1 MDQYFLVKFLIP
13 LLWAIGFVFAPKNNE
28 RAVKLYALI
37 GSLVTLYY
45 SSMFYF
51 DLSNPGTLTEV
62 FKFSLPQFFGMT
74 YTFSMDGLSGLLLML
89 NAFLLVV
96 VVIATWEMATEK
108 LRLYYFLI
116 FTLVWAVNGSLMA
129 TSLYGFYI
137 FWEAMLIPLF
147 ILVGVFGGENRRY
160 ASFKFFMMT
169 AAGSI
174 LMLSAMCY
182 MSALAY
188 RMNGSYDL
196 TYDVIKNLGLHYD
209 GFWSPQSLIFWAF
222 SIAFFL
228 KVPVFPFHSWLPE
241 AHVEAPT
248 AGSIF
253 LAGIL
258 LKLGIYG
265 FLRFVIPFYPQA
277 VDAYRDIVLYLG
289 AIGVIYGALT
299 AWVQKDIKKLVA
311 FSSISH
317 MGYIIMGVFSQN
329 PSAVKGA
336 IFQMIAHG
344 ISTPGL
350 FIGVHYL
357 YTRLHTKKLDMYG
370 GLAKV
375 MPRFAV
381 LFFIITAG
389 SMAVPMTCGFV
400 GEFMITAGVY
410 EVNKVVAI
418 LAATGIIL
426 SPIYLL
432 KMYHLTALGEITH
445 EENKSLKDISLL
457 ECTPMIVL
465 SVLTIV
471 LGLYPKLVTGIYE
484 GTINFFINK
493 GM

>member
-1 MDQYFLVKFLIP
+1 MDQLFLIKFLIP
-13 LLWAIGFVFAPKNNE
+13 MFWAIGFVLAPKQNE
-28 RAVKLYALI
+28 KAVKLYALI
-37 GSLVTLYY
+37 GSLVLLAY
-45 SSMFYF
+45 SVKMYF
-51 DLSNPGTLTEV
+51 DLPDPGVLTEL
-62 FKFSLPQFFGMT
+62 FKFEMPLFFNLS
-74 YTFSMDGLSGLLLML
+74 YTFAMDGLSGLLLIL
-89 NAFLLVV
+89 NAFLLVIV
-96 VVIATWEMATEK
+96 VVATWEIKTEK

-116 FTLVWAVNGSLMA
+116 FMLIWAVNGSLLS
-129 TSLYGFYI
+129 TSLYSFYL
-137 FWEAMLIPLF
+137 FWEVMLIPLF

-174 LMLSAMCY
+174 LMLASMCY

-188 RMNGSYDL
+188 KLNGSYDL
-196 TYDVIKNLGLHYD
+196 NYAVIKSLNLHYF
-209 GFWSPQSLIFWAF
+209 GFWSPQSLVFWAF

-228 KVPVFPFHSWLPE
+228 KVPVFPFHSWLPD

-248 AGSIF
+248 AGSIL

-277 VDAYRDIVLYLG
+277 VEANRDIVLYLG

-299 AWVQKDIKKLVA
+299 AWVQTDIKKLVA

-329 PSAVKGA
+329 AFAVKGA
-336 IFQMIAHG
+336 IFQMVAHG

-350 FIGVHYL
+350 FLGVHYL
-357 YTRLHTKKLDMYG
+357 YTRRHTKKLDQFG
-370 GLAKV
+370 GIAKV
-375 MPRFAV
+375 MPAFAV

-410 EVNKVVAI
+410 EINKTVAI
-418 LAATGIIL
+418 LAASGIIL

-445 EENKSLKDISLL
+445 EENKTLKDLSLI
-457 ECTPMIVL
+457 EATPMIVL
-465 SVLTIV
+465 SGLT
-471 LGLYPKLVTGIYE
+471 LLFGLYPKLIMSMYE

-493 GM
+493 G

>member
-1 MDQYFLVKFLIP
+1 MDQLFLIKFLIP
-13 LLWAIGFVFAPKNNE
+13 MFWAIGFVLAPKQNE
-28 RAVKLYALI
+28 KAVKLYALI
-37 GSLVTLYY
+37 GSLVLLAY
-45 SSMFYF
+45 SVKMYF
-51 DLSNPGTLTEV
+51 DLPDPGVLTEL
-62 FKFSLPQFFGMT
+62 FKFEMPLFFNLS
-74 YTFSMDGLSGLLLML
+74 YTFAMDGLSGLLLIL
-89 NAFLLVV
+89 NAFLLVIV
-96 VVIATWEMATEK
+96 VVATWEIKTEK

-116 FTLVWAVNGSLMA
+116 FMLIWAVNGSLLS
-129 TSLYGFYI
+129 TSLYSFYL
-137 FWEAMLIPLF
+137 FWEVMLIPLF
-147 ILVGVFGGENRRY
+147 ILVGVFGGENSRY

-174 LMLSAMCY
+174 LMLASMCY

-188 RMNGSYDL
+188 KLNGSYDL
-196 TYDVIKNLGLHYD
+196 NYAVIKSLNLHYF
-209 GFWSPQSLIFWAF
+209 GFWSPQSLVFWAF

-228 KVPVFPFHSWLPE
+228 KVPVFPFHSWLPD

-248 AGSIF
+248 AGSIL

-277 VDAYRDIVLYLG
+277 VEANRDIVLYLG

-299 AWVQKDIKKLVA
+299 AWVQTDIKKLVA

-329 PSAVKGA
+329 AFAVKGA
-336 IFQMIAHG
+336 IFQMVAHG

-350 FIGVHYL
+350 FLGVHYL
-357 YTRLHTKKLDMYG
+357 YTRRHTKKLDQFG
-370 GLAKV
+370 GIAKV
-375 MPRFAV
+375 MPAFAV

-410 EVNKVVAI
+410 EINKTVAI
-418 LAATGIIL
+418 LAASGIIL

-432 KMYHLTALGEITH
+432 KMYHLTALGELTH
-445 EENKSLKDISLL
+445 EENKTLKDLSLI
-457 ECTPMIVL
+457 EATPMIVL
-465 SVLTIV
+465 SGLT
-471 LGLYPKLVTGIYE
+471 LLFGLYPKLIMSMYE

-493 GM
+493 G

>member
-1 MDQYFLVKFLIP
+1 MDNSFLIKFLIP
-13 LLWAIGFVFAPKNNE
+13 FLWAIGFMFAPKQNE
-28 RAVKLYALI
+28 RIIKIYALI
-37 GSLVTLYY
+37 GSLVVLAY
-45 SSMFYF
+45 SVKMFIYLP
-51 DLSNPGTLTEV
+51 DPSILTEL
-62 FKFSLPQFFGMT
+62 FKFEMPLFFNMS
-74 YTFSMDGLSGLLLML
+74 YTFSMDGLSGLLLLL

-96 VVIATWEMATEK
+96 VVVVTWEIKTDK

-116 FTLVWAVNGSLMA
+116 FTLAWTVSGSLL
-129 TSLYGFYI
+129 TSSLYGFYM

-169 AAGSI
+169 ASGSI
-174 LMLSAMCY
+174 LMLASMCY

-188 RMNGSYDL
+188 KLNGSYDL
-196 TYDVIKNLGLHYD
+196 NYEVIKSLNLGFN
-209 GFWSPQSLIFWAF
+209 GFWSPQSLVFWAF
-222 SIAFFL
+222 TVAFFL
-228 KVPVFPFHSWLPE
+228 KVPVFPFHSWLPD

-248 AGSIF
+248 AGSIL

-277 VDAYRDIVLYLG
+277 VDAFRDIILYLG
-289 AIGVIYGALT
+289 AIGVVYGALT
-299 AWVQKDIKKLVA
+299 AWMQKDIKKLVA

-317 MGYIIMGVFSQN
+317 MGYIVMGIFSQN
-329 PSAVKGA
+329 PFAVKGA
-336 IFQMIAHG
+336 IFQMVAHG
-344 ISTPGL
+344 ITTTGL

-357 YTRLHTKKLDMYG
+357 YMRRHTKNLDQFG

-375 MPRFAV
+375 MPRFAI

-400 GEFMITAGVY
+400 GEFMIIAGTY

-426 SPIYLL
+426 SPVYLL
-432 KMYHLTALGEITH
+432 KMYHLTALGEITN
-445 EENKSLKDISLL
+445 EENKSLKDLSWL
-457 ECTPMIVL
+457 EIMPMLVL
-465 SVLTIV
+465 SGLTIV
-471 LGLYPKLVTGIYE
+471 IGLYPKLVTSLYD
-484 GTINFFINK
+484 GTVNFFVNK
-493 GM
+493 G